1 MLRFTLQN
9 GIVELEN
16 PELEARIIEA
26 DARFRAEADAE
37 QKALSVVY
45 RIAGEE
51 DDSRPWKG
59 LLTHRLDISERT
71 ARQLIADGLINYTCV
86 GKKNYRV
93 SEEDVR
99 AFLRRGKSLNNAA

>member
-16 PELEARIIEA
+16 PDLEARLIEA
-26 DARFRAEADAE
+26 ELRIRAEEDAK

-51 DDSRPWKG
+51 DPSRPWNG

-71 ARQLIADGLINYTCV
+71 ARQLITDGLIAYTCA

-93 SEEDVR
+93 TEQAVR
-99 AFLRRGKSLNNAA
+99 IYLGDYQQH